1 MTEQVLCPVCAWQ
14 WDGKRQTCPH
24 CDFPIADFKDFL
36 SGKPVLWDK
45 KLKQE
50 FDDLV
55 AKHRKVYEERKAERL
70 FEGDAFLGVKTS
82 EEAEIIVDGKVVG
95 KTKDQYLA
103 LSNLVSGKHLVE
115 ARTAYS
121 YGRAEVDLGSKD
133 AKRVEIALKP
143 LKGDL
148 RVLSEVGNVEVEIE
162 GERYS
167 PPVVIRGLSAGWKE
181 VAVYRGKDKFLTD
194 MEVLRRR
201 EIIEGKSY
209 IDKFLTDVEV
219 LPGQVVDLLITEEV
233 FSATKEVWVGKYG
246 VSWSII
252 KNTISGGI
260 RYAVMGAIL
269 GAIGGGIVGI
279 SEIGGRVRIA
289 EDAVLGAVITAV
301 ILAIWG
307 AIWGKSS
314 VVSETAISDAI
325 FGAILGAIWG
335 VIGGAIGGAI
345 LGAIGGGIVGA
356 ILDAIRNAILGTI
369 GGAIFGVIEGVNFT
383 IYNAINAGR
392 IKVRSSYIR
401 DMILSIGCVSGIF
414 IAGGAGIGAILGTI
428 QGTIRSA
435 IMGTVLGAIWG
446 ITFFVAFIAGG
457 SISRRESNRILRA
470 ILDGAI
476 FVAIMTAGAAP
487 LLAATVGI
495 TIEGAI
501 VAATVGAIV
510 WAIVL
515 IWIKAKGDG

>member
-1 MTEQVLCPVCAWQ
+1 MSDQVLCPVCGWR
-14 WDGKRQTCPH
+14 WDGQSGSCPK
-24 CDFPIADFKDFL
+24 CDFPIARFKDFL
-36 SGKPVLWDK
+36 SGEPIVWDENFK
-45 KLKQE
+45 RD

-55 AKHRKVYEERKAERL
+55 KSHTRIYEERKGERL
-70 FEGDAFLGVKTS
+70 FEGDAFLGIATD
-82 EEAEIIVDGKVVG
+82 EEAEILIDGRVVG
-95 KTKDQYLA
+95 KTERGYLA
-103 LSNLVSGKHLVE
+103 VKNLISGKHIIE
-115 ARTAYS
+115 AWTAYS

-148 RVLSEVGNVEVEIE
+148 RVLSEVGDVEVEIE
-162 GERYS
+162 GKRYR

-181 VAVYRGKDKFLTD
+181 VAVYRGK
-194 MEVLRRR
+194 
-201 EIIEGKSY
+201 
-209 IDKFLTDVEV
+209 DKFLTDVEV

-269 GAIGGGIVGI
+269 GAIGGGIVG
-279 SEIGGRVRIA
+279 
-289 EDAVLGAVITAV
+289 
-301 ILAIWG
+301 
-307 AIWGKSS
+307 
-314 VVSETAISDAI
+314 
-325 FGAILGAIWG
+325 
-335 VIGGAIGGAI
+335 
-345 LGAIGGGIVGA
+345 A

-401 DMILSIGCVSGIF
+401 NMILSIGCVSGIF

-446 ITFFVAFIAGG
+446 ITFFVAFIAGD
-457 SISRRESNRILRA
+457 SISRRESNRILGA

-510 WAIVL
+510 WPIVLIVGAIVL